1 MPWYRK
7 FQGLMPYRVR
17 EALLVSSSYD
27 AFALEEDGPLAERLF
42 SEYSELNLHWAP
54 RITHATTAA
63 SAMQHLGSRRF
74 DLVITVPRV
83 RDTDAAAFSKLVK
96 SRYPYLP
103 LVLLI
108 LDEADL
114 ALFPGSVPVPT
125 IDRVF
130 LWTGDAQILLAAI
143 KLIEDEINAVEDTR
157 NAGVQ
162 VIIVVE
168 DRIRSYSTFLPFLY
182 PELLSQAQSLVAED
196 YNDLRRLV
204 RVRARPKI
212 LLANTFD
219 EGLELYRRYR
229 DNVYAFISDITFP
242 RDGEEAPEAGLE
254 LARLVR
260 DHDRALPILL
270 QSAGGDVR
278 DKAAEI
284 KAHFID
290 KNSPTFQ
297 EEVQSFLREVMGF
310 GDFVFR
316 LPDRTEVA
324 RARTT
329 HEMEQALQ
337 TAPAESIQFHAS
349 RHHFALWLKARC
361 MFELV
366 DRLEAA
372 RIEELADIE
381 EVRKFLVELLRQAR
395 SQELAGVITD
405 FSPKYIG
412 PENRFV
418 RIGRGSI
425 GGKGRGLAFINSLIA
440 TEGLLERFPGLQVRV
455 PKTVVVGTNEFDR
468 FMETVDLD
476 ELLSLPND
484 AAITTRLLSGQLR
497 PELRRHLRKAYDGLH
512 GPLAVRSSSLLED
525 SRFQPFAGVYAT
537 YMLPNNDPNPEVRF
551 AELCRAIKAVYA
563 SAYLREARTYMS
575 GSPHDLDDQKMAIV
589 IQQLVGQTF
598 GDRYYPHFSGVAQSY
613 NFYPIRPQKP
623 ADGLVNL
630 ALGLGHMVVSGGAC
644 LSFSPATPHMRPQ
657 FPTAR
662 SYLQGSQSK
671 FWALDLSRTKVDLL
685 GGPEASL
692 ELCDLDVAER
702 HGTLALAASVYCEKD
717 GRLRDNLTL
726 AGPRVITFNNVL
738 KWKAIPFAEALSE
751 ILTLL
756 RDGIGGEVEV
766 EFAVDAGD
774 WGRDSS
780 AGRPGKS
787 PRLYLLQVRPQASPD
802 LQRLHIDIDAFPDE
816 ALLCRTSRALGNGV
830 LDDIRDVVYLVR
842 DDVDHKL
849 TRAALAPLR
858 QMNDEITAR
867 GDTYLLIGPGRWGTS
882 DPTHGVPIEWS
893 GISGVRVMVETPMP
907 DRFVMPSQGSHFF
920 QNLLAQRVGYL
931 TVTPQTQGF
940 VDRAWLDA
948 LPAVHEESGVRHVRL
963 DEPLGVCL
971 DGVKGAAVIL
981 KSASVLRSYQNG
993 RNPVADSPSTR
1004 HDSD

>member
-27 AFALEEDGPLAERLF
+27 AFVLEEDGPLAERLF
-42 SEYSELNLHWAP
+42 SGYTELNLHWAP

-63 SAMQHLGSRRF
+63 SALEHLASRRF

-96 SRYPYLP
+96 TRYPYLP

-108 LDEADL
+108 LDEGDL
-114 ALFPGSVPVPT
+114 HEFPDGTPVPT

-143 KLIEDEINAVEDTR
+143 KLIEDEINAAEDTR

-168 DRIRSYSTFLPFLY
+168 DRVRSYSTFLALLY
-182 PELLSQAQSLVAED
+182 PELLSQAQSLLTED

-204 RVRARPKI
+204 RMRARPKI

-219 EGLELYRRYR
+219 EGLELYRRYHEY
-229 DNVYAFISDITFP
+229 VYALISDVTYP
-242 RDGEEAPEAGLE
+242 RAGEEELEAGLE

-260 DHDRALPILL
+260 EQDPDLPILL
-270 QSAGGDVR
+270 QSAGSDVR
-278 DKAAEI
+278 EQAASI
-284 KAHFID
+284 DAHFID
-290 KNSPTFQ
+290 KNSTTFQ
-297 EEVQSFLREVMGF
+297 EEVQDFLREVLGF

-316 LPDRTEVA
+316 LPNRTEVG
-324 RARTT
+324 RARNT
-329 HEMEQALQ
+329 HEMERALQ
-337 TAPAESIQFHAS
+337 IVPAESLEFHAA
-349 RHHFALWLKARC
+349 RHHFTLWLKARS

-366 DRLEAA
+366 DQLQASHMEDFATTEDLRA
-372 RIEELADIE
+372 
-381 EVRKFLVELLRQAR
+381 FLVTLLAEAR
-395 SQELAGVITD
+395 SQEQAGVITD
-405 FSPKYIG
+405 FSPKYTG

-425 GGKGRGLAFINSLIA
+425 GGKGRGLAFINSLVA
-440 TEGLLERFPGLQVRV
+440 TEDLLERFPGLQIRI
-455 PKTVVVGTNEFDR
+455 PKTIVVGTNEFDR
-468 FMETVDLD
+468 FMEPIELD
-476 ELLSLPND
+476 ELLSLPSD
-484 AAITTRLLSGQLR
+484 AAITTRLLAGQLR
-497 PELRRHLRKAYDGLH
+497 PELRRLLRQAYDGLR

-563 SAYLREARTYMS
+563 SAYLREARTYMN

-589 IQQLVGQTF
+589 IQQLVGQQF
-598 GDRYYPHFSGVAQSY
+598 CDRYYPHFSGVAQSY
-613 NFYPIRPQKP
+613 NFYPIRPQKA

-662 SYLQGSQSK
+662 SYLSGSQSQ
-671 FWALDLSRTKVDLL
+671 FYALDLKRSKVDLL
-685 GGPEASL
+685 AGPEASL
-692 ELCDLDVAER
+692 DLCNLDVAER
-702 HGTLALAASVYCEKD
+702 DGTLDLAASVYSSND
-717 GRLRDNLTL
+717 DRIRDDLKV
-726 AGPRVITFNNVL
+726 AGPRILTFNNIL
-738 KWKAIPFAEALSE
+738 KWKAIPLAAALSE
-751 ILTLL
+751 LLALL
-756 RDGIGGEVEV
+756 RDGIGSEVEI
-766 EFAVDAGD
+766 EFAVDMAD
-774 WGRDSS
+774 WGRDPPD
-780 AGRPGKS
+780 GRPRRN

-802 LQRLHIDIDAFPDE
+802 LHRLHIDIDAFAPEDV
-816 ALLCRTSRALGNGV
+816 LCRCARALGNGV
-830 LDDIRDVVYLVR
+830 YDDIRDIVYVTR
-842 DDVDHKL
+842 DDVDHKV
-849 TRAALAPLR
+849 TKAALAPLR
-858 QMNDEITAR
+858 AINDDIIAR
-867 GDTYLLIGPGRWGTS
+867 GGTYLLIGPGRWGTS
-882 DPTHGVPIEWS
+882 APTHGIPIEWS
-893 GISGVRVMVETPMP
+893 GISGARVIVETAMP

-920 QNLLAQRVGYL
+920 QNLVAQRVGYL
-931 TVTPQTQGF
+931 TVTAETSGF
-940 VDRAWLDA
+940 IDRAWLDA
-948 LPAVHEESGVRHVRL
+948 QPAAREQSSVRHIRL

-971 DGVKGAAVIL
+971 DGVKGAAVVL
-981 KSASVLRSYQNG
+981 KSARTLL
-993 RNPVADSPSTR
+993 AST
-1004 HDSD
+1004 DGQPTGSGE